1 MKQVNRRKFLQ
12 QSATLAAATSL
23 PLGAFAQHAMP
34 VGDIV
39 KRYIP
44 GTHEALPVVG
54 LGAPAIFT
62 NYPEEGGKELSH
74 SVLKTFMDA
83 GGRLCDTNPFF
94 RPNDPVFGEI
104 MTEMGNLQDDLFLTA
119 KITVP
124 GKEAGIAHLNRSL
137 NALRKDPIDLAMVH
151 NMNDMSNNWGTM
163 KDFKAEGRA
172 RYIGVSLTRNTD
184 YTALTDFMK
193 AETPDV
199 VMTGFSI
206 TQQGPA
212 EQDVMAIAQDLGIA
226 VIAVEPFKAL
236 DDGAFFSMV
245 SGVEIPE
252 FAKEIGIES
261 WAQYS
266 LKWILG
272 EPAMTAVVMETST
285 PRHVVDNLTAA
296 YGEFPDQATRK
307 KMSDFLLDL
316 A

>member
-1 MKQVNRRKFLQ
+1 M
-12 QSATLAAATSL
+12 TAASTL
-23 PLGAFAQHAMP
+23 PLGAFAQHSAPM
-34 VGDIV
+34 GDIV
-39 KRYIP
+39 KRFIP

-54 LGAPAIFT
+54 IGAPSIFI
-62 NYPEEGGKELSH
+62 NYPDEGGKDLSQQ
-74 SVLKTFMDA
+74 VLKTFMDT
-83 GGRLCDTNPFF
+83 GGRLCDTPAFF
-94 RPNDPVFGEI
+94 RPNDPIFGEM
-104 MTEMGNLQDDLFLTA
+104 MTEMGNIQDDLFLVT

-124 GKEAGIAHLNRSL
+124 GKEAGVAHMERCLNYL
-137 NALRKDPIDLAMVH
+137 GKDPVDMALVH
-151 NMNDMSNNWGTM
+151 NMNDMSNNWGTL
-163 KDFKAEGRA
+163 KDYKAEGRA
-172 RYIGVSLTRNTD
+172 RYIGVSLTRKTD
-184 YTALTDFMK
+184 YTDLTNFMK
-193 AETPDV
+193 TEKPDV

-226 VIAVEPFKAL
+226 IIAVEPFKAI

-272 EPAMTAVVMETST
+272 EPAMTSVMMETST
-285 PRHVVDNLTAA
+285 PRHVIDNMTAA

-307 KMSDFLLDL
+307 KMSDFLLAL